1 MYLFCEAGWALVVG
15 SELDLMVKEEG
26 EENTIYWGWT

>member
-26 EENTIYWGWT
+26 QGNAI